1 MRSITAVGSCRV
13 TSASV
18 RRRSGTLLVAI
29 VVLVLGGYAAVPY
42 ARAVSLIIRAANMG
56 GPTAQ
61 KLAALQTHPL
71 AIADPHVVPTRHGEV
86 AAQFYTPDGFSR
98 TVLLIPGIH
107 SSGIEEPRLR
117 ALARELAATG
127 VNVMTMALPDL
138 QHYRISPNA
147 TDVIEDTVLWLARQ
161 PRWAHDG
168 RVGVLG
174 VSFAGG
180 LSVAAASRPSM
191 RDTLAYVVSLGGHG
205 DLPRVMR
212 YLATGEE
219 AQVDG
224 LVNHPPH
231 DYGVAVVLYG
241 LADRGVVPLAQVVE
255 LRKGIETFML
265 ASQQS
270 MVDKPKADRTF
281 AEAREYE
288 STLPEPSR
296 TYMKYVNDR
305 AVKKL
310 GAVLEH
316 HLNQL
321 GADDPALSADLATQ
335 VPTVPI
341 YLMHGDDDNVIP
353 AAESAMLYRYLQSKG
368 ADVHLLLTRVVTHA
382 EVNKAAAAS
391 EGLKLIAFWAGILRR

>member
-1 MRSITAVGSCRV
+1 V
-13 TSASV
+13 
-18 RRRSGTLLVAI
+18 
-29 VVLVLGGYAAVPY
+29 AVPY

-61 KLAALQTHPL
+61 KLASLQTHPVS
-71 AIADPHVVPTRHGEV
+71 IADPHTVSTRHGDV
-86 AAQFYTPDGFSR
+86 SAQFYTPENFSR

-107 SSGIEEPRLR
+107 SAGIEEPRLR
-117 ALARELAATG
+117 ALAHELAATG

-138 QHYRISPNA
+138 QRYHISPDA
-147 TDVIEDTVLWLARQ
+147 TDTIEDTVLWLARQ
-161 PRWAHDG
+161 SRWAPDG

-180 LSVAAASRPSM
+180 LAVAAASRPSM
-191 RDTLAYVVSLGGHG
+191 RDTLAYVVSFGGHG
-205 DLPRVMR
+205 DLQRVMR

-219 AQVDG
+219 ATIEG
-224 LVNHPPH
+224 LVNPPPH
-231 DYGVAVVLYG
+231 DYGVAVILYG
-241 LADRGVVPLAQVVE
+241 LADRGVVPQTQVEE
-255 LRKGIETFML
+255 LRRGVETFLL

-270 MVDKPKADRTF
+270 MVDQVKANRTF
-281 AEAREYE
+281 KDAREFE
-288 STLPEPSR
+288 NTLPEPSR

-305 AVKKL
+305 ATKKL

-316 HLNQL
+316 HLKQL

-335 VPTVPI
+335 VPPMPI
-341 YLMHGDDDNVIP
+341 YLMHGDEDNVIP

-382 EVNKAAAAS
+382 EVNKTAAAT
-391 EGLKLIAFWAGILRR
+391 EGLKLIAFWAAILKR

>member
-1 MRSITAVGSCRV
+1 MRSRRLIVIVATV
-13 TSASV
+13 T
-18 RRRSGTLLVAI
+18 
-29 VVLVLGGYAAVPY
+29 VLALGGYVAVPY

-61 KLAALQTHPL
+61 KLAALQTHPV
-71 AIADPHVVPTRHGEV
+71 AIADPHLVSTRHGEI
-86 AAQFYTPDGFSR
+86 AAQFYTPDDFSR
-98 TVLLIPGIH
+98 TVLLIPGVH
-107 SSGIEEPRLR
+107 SAGIEEPRLR

-138 QHYRISPNA
+138 QHYRISPDA
-147 TDVIEDTVLWLARQ
+147 TDTIEDAVLWLARQ
-161 PRWAHDG
+161 PRWARDG

-180 LSVAAASRPSM
+180 LSIAAASRPSM
-191 RDTLAYVVSLGGHG
+191 RNTLAYVVSLGGHG

-231 DYGVAVVLYG
+231 DYGVAVILYG
-241 LADRGVVPLAQVVE
+241 LADRGVVPREQVAA
-255 LRKGIETFML
+255 LRKGIETFLL

-270 MVDKPKADRTF
+270 MVDKTTADRTF
-281 AEAREYE
+281 AEARTYE
-288 STLPEPSR
+288 RTLPEPSR

-305 AVKKL
+305 AIKKL
-310 GAVLEH
+310 GSVLEQ

-335 VPTVPI
+335 TPAAPI

-368 ADVHLLLTRVVTHA
+368 ADVRLLLTRVVTHA

-391 EGLKLIAFWAGILRR
+391 EGLKLIAFWAAILRR

>member
-1 MRSITAVGSCRV
+1 M
-13 TSASV
+13 
-18 RRRSGTLLVAI
+18 RRRSIALVSAI
-29 VVLVLGGYAAVPY
+29 AVLAFAGYAAVPY

-61 KLAALQTHPL
+61 KLAALQTHPVT
-71 AIADPHVVPTRHGEV
+71 IKDPHVVPTRHGDV

-107 SSGIEEPRLR
+107 SAGIEEPRLR
-117 ALARELAATG
+117 ALAHELAATG

-138 QHYRISPNA
+138 QHYRISPDA
-147 TDVIEDTVLWLARQ
+147 TDTIEDAVLWLAHRS
-161 PRWAHDG
+161 RWAPDG

-180 LSVAAASRPSM
+180 LAVAAASRSSM
-191 RDTLAYVVSLGGHG
+191 RETLAYVVSFGGHG

-219 AQVDG
+219 ATIEG
-224 LVNHPPH
+224 LANPPPH
-231 DYGVAVVLYG
+231 DYGVAVILYG
-241 LADRGVVPLAQVVE
+241 LADRGVVPHAQVDA
-255 LRKGIETFML
+255 LRKGIETFL
-265 ASQQS
+265 LGSQQA
-270 MVDKPKADRTF
+270 MVDQAKANRSFKD
-281 AEAREYE
+281 AREYE

-305 AVKKL
+305 ATKKL
-310 GAVLEH
+310 GAVLEQ
-316 HLNQL
+316 HLKQL
-321 GADDPALSADLATQ
+321 GADDPALSADLATE
-335 VPTVPI
+335 VPSMPI
-341 YLMHGDDDNVIP
+341 YLMHGDEDNVIP

-382 EVNKAAAAS
+382 EVNKTAAAS

>member
-1 MRSITAVGSCRV
+1 MRS
-13 TSASV
+13 
-18 RRRSGTLLVAI
+18 RRLIALLATLT
-29 VVLVLGGYAAVPY
+29 VLALGGYVAVPY

-61 KLAALQTHPL
+61 KLAALQTHPVV
-71 AIADPHVVPTRHGEV
+71 IADPHIVPTRHGDV
-86 AAQFYTPDGFSR
+86 SAQFYTPDDFSR

-107 SSGIEEPRLR
+107 SAGIEEPRLR
-117 ALARELAATG
+117 GLAHELAATG

-138 QHYRISPNA
+138 QQYRISPNA
-147 TDVIEDTVLWLARQ
+147 TDTIEDAVLWLARQ
-161 PRWAHDG
+161 SRWARDG

-180 LSVAAASRPSM
+180 LAVAASSRPSM
-191 RDTLAYVVSLGGHG
+191 RDTLAYVVSFGGHG

-212 YLATGEE
+212 YLTTGEE
-219 AQVDG
+219 AKVDG
-224 LVNHPPH
+224 LVIHPPH

-241 LADRGVVPLAQVVE
+241 LADRGAVPPEQVDA
-255 LRKGIETFML
+255 LRKGIQTFL
-265 ASQQS
+265 LGSQQS
-270 MVDKPKADRTF
+270 MVDRAKADRTY

-288 STLPEPSR
+288 KTLPEPSR

-305 AVKKL
+305 SVTKL
-310 GAVLEH
+310 GAVLEP

-321 GADDPALSADLATQ
+321 GANDPALSADRAEA
-335 VPTVPI
+335 VPLVPI

-368 ADVHLLLTRVVTHA
+368 ADVHLLLTGVVTHA
-382 EVNKAAAAS
+382 EVNKAAAAT
-391 EGLKLIAFWAGILRR
+391 EGLKLIAFWAAILKR